1 MLKKWFSGLKKTQ
14 ENILGR
20 LNSLIRLGG
29 DINETFYEELEEIL
43 ITADLGVR
51 TSMDLVSDIRK
62 LVKERKIKEREQVT
76 ELIREVLTGILESNS
91 QELRLNKKGLSII
104 LLIGVNG
111 VGKTTTA
118 AKLGNH
124 LKEKGLKVMFAAGD
138 TFRAGAIE
146 QLKLWGDRLGIP
158 VIAQQEGSDPAAV
171 IFDAIEAA
179 KARGMDVLVIDTAG
193 RLHNKKNLMEEMK
206 KINKV
211 VQREDGRLP
220 EEIFLIVDAGTGQNA
235 LTSAEEFKKNVPE
248 MTGIILTKL
257 DGTAKGGIVIPMI
270 KDLKIPV
277 KFVGVGESVSDLEP
291 FSAESFVEGLFG
303 EDKE

>member
-1 MLKKWFSGLKKTQ
+1 MLKKWLNGLKKTQ
-14 ENILGR
+14 ENIVGR
-20 LNSLIRLGG
+20 LNALIRLGG

-43 ITADLGVR
+43 ITADLGVH
-51 TSMDLVSDIRK
+51 TSMDLVDSLRK
-62 LVKERKIKEREQVT
+62 QVRERKIREREQVT
-76 ELIREVLTGILESNS
+76 ALIRELLTEILEENQ
-91 QELRLNKKGLSII
+91 QELRLNRKGLSIL

-124 LKEKGLKVMFAAGD
+124 LKEQGLKVMFAAGD

-146 QLKLWGDRLGIP
+146 QLKLWGERLEIP

-171 IFDAIEAA
+171 IFDSIEAA

-193 RLHNKKNLMEEMK
+193 RLHNKKNLMDEMK

-211 VQREDGRLP
+211 IQREDGRLP
-220 EEIFLIVDAGTGQNA
+220 EEIFLIVDAGAGQNA
-235 LTSAEEFKKNVPE
+235 LASAEEFKKSVPE

-257 DGTAKGGIVIPMI
+257 DGTAKGGIVVPMI
-270 KDLKIPV
+270 RDLKIPV
-277 KFVGVGESVSDLEP
+277 KFVGVGESVKDLEP
-291 FSAESFVEGLFG
+291 FSAEAFVEGLFG
-303 EDKE
+303 GDGE